1 MGHRVAA
8 ESHFWGDNNK
18 GLKQQ
23 HSNLLQD
30 VLSAQSQAYMPLHVE
45 PKNISP
51 PSTIQG

>member
-30 VLSAQSQAYMPLHVE
+30 VLSAQSQAYMPFARGT
-45 PKNISP
+45 KNISP